1 MSKETAKEIEL
12 LIWGDETTYK
22 DRFIIEYTI
31 LSKRIEKLENLLN
44 INNDYEGL
52 DFEPD
57 SPRELL
63 VTQLQTM
70 KVYKAIL
77 EKRAAYENIK
87 L

>member
-1 MSKETAKEIEL
+1 MSKETAKSIEL
-12 LIWGDETTYK
+12 MIWGEYTTYK
-22 DRFIIEYTI
+22 DRFIIEYTM